1 MKFDDTANP
10 LLGPLRELLCEAGDG
25 YTEHSL
31 IKIMVAR
38 GLLPADFST
47 SPQKLFHA
55 HFVLFN
61 ALYRLKDELF
71 ARHLGLAIGLVDV
84 RVYAI
89 SSARGAAVDT
99 PREAK
104 LRAFYLD
111 WQHHT
116 EATDASVQE
125 LLDDFWRQFQM
136 HGVASEDKARAL
148 ELLDLDDSADY
159 RQIRQ
164 RYRRLAMQVHP
175 DRGGDTAK
183 LQKINWAM
191 SVLQRCYRS
200 GE

>member
-1 MKFDDTANP
+1 MKLDDTANP

-38 GLLPADFST
+38 ELLPADFST
-47 SPQKLFHA
+47 SPRKLFHA

-71 ARHLGLAIGLVDV
+71 ARNLGLAIGLVDV

-89 SSARGAAVDT
+89 STARESAVDT

-104 LRAFYLD
+104 LRTFYLD
-111 WQHHT
+111 WQHHAD
-116 EATDASVQE
+116 ATDASVQA
-125 LLDDFWRQFQM
+125 LLDDFWRQFQRL
-136 HGVASEDKARAL
+136 GVASDDKARAL
-148 ELLDLDDSADY
+148 DALGLDDSADY
-159 RQIRQ
+159 REIKQ
-164 RYRRLAMQVHP
+164 RYRRLAMQAHP
-175 DRGGDTAK
+175 DRGGDTQT
-183 LQKINWAM
+183 LQEINGAM